1 MSAGT
6 GMRKDDRNTMNV
18 DALADWSEFLEDY
31 ARDWDRAFD
40 GQPHYFTQEF
50 WYLFVACL
58 RSHWR
63 GTPIT
68 VSAACQAMKTGSNRT
83 REERINRAVSDG
95 FLTKA
100 KTGED
105 RRTTVLVPSERLE
118 ALLRGHLERTLAAG
132 RAHFG
137 LGPET
142 VDDSEE

>member
-1 MSAGT
+1 MA
-6 GMRKDDRNTMNV
+6 KDDSNAMNV
-18 DALADWSEFLEDY
+18 DALADWSGFLEDY

-100 KTGED
+100 KIGED

-118 ALLRGHLERTLAAG
+118 DLLRGHLERTLAAA
-132 RAHFG
+132 RVHFG
-137 LGPET
+137 LDGDPA
-142 VDDSEE
+142 DDDEE

>member
-1 MSAGT
+1 MAT
-6 GMRKDDRNTMNV
+6 ETDNTP
-18 DALADWSEFLEDY
+18 DIEALADWSQFLEDY
-31 ARDWDRAFD
+31 ARDWDRAFE

-50 WYLFVACL
+50 WYLFVTCL

-95 FLTKA
+95 FLVKA
-100 KTGED
+100 KMGED
-105 RRTTVLVPSERLE
+105 RRTTVLLPSDRLE

-137 LGPET
+137 LAP
-142 VDDSEE
+142 DMPADPA